1 VTPELRPLL
10 LGASRAAAQA
20 SEPPSSELA
29 VRRRALDDVP
39 RLEAALR
46 SAGHYEGT
54 VAAELRPAPPGGG
67 GLPGPAAALVGPAPA
82 VIVAFAVAPGPLYR
96 LDRLSTELEGEPGGF
111 APPPPAELGL
121 RPGEPARAQ
130 AVLDAEQA
138 LLKAARAR
146 GYALAALGRR
156 STVIDAER
164 KTMDVVLRL
173 APGPR
178 ARFGEVAFRGNE
190 GVDAGFLR
198 NRLPFRDGD
207 VYDPEK
213 VEEGRRDLLDT
224 NLFSTV
230 VLEEAKALTPD
241 GRLPIAVEVAPR
253 AARSVGASLGYQT
266 DSGPSATAFWEH
278 RNLLGAGESLR
289 AETELQRVLQR
300 LRAAFRKPDFLA
312 REQSLIADAEAR
324 AEQAEGYD
332 SRSLSAAVGLERTLR
347 PGLVGSL
354 GVAYRYVLLQEED
367 EPEEVFG
374 LVSLPGRLDW
384 DFSDDI
390 LNPTRGGRLSL
401 NAAPFLDTLGPGR
414 NFFRSRLTASR
425 YLRLLEEPGLVLA
438 LRGSVGST
446 LGASREEIPADE
458 RFYAGGGGSVRGI
471 PYQLAGPLDDDDKP
485 LGGRSLLEVG
495 AELRYRITE
504 SFGAVLFLDGGTVAA
519 SAYPD
524 LAEEELRWGAGPG
537 LRYFTPIGPLR
548 LDVGVPLNRRDA
560 DDLFQLYLSIGQAF

>member
-1 VTPELRPLL
+1 
-10 LGASRAAAQA
+10 
-20 SEPPSSELA
+20 
-29 VRRRALDDVP
+29 VP
-39 RLEAALR
+39 RLVAALR

-54 VAAELRPAPPGGG
+54 VEAGLRPVPPGEEGG
-67 GLPGPAAALVGPAPA
+67 GLPVVGQGPADVVVG
-82 VIVAFAVAPGPLYR
+82 FAVAPGPLYR
-96 LDRLSTELEGEPGGF
+96 LDRLAAELEGDPGGF
-111 APPPPAELGL
+111 APPPLAALGL

-138 LLKAARAR
+138 LLKAARDR
-146 GYALAALGRR
+146 GHALAALGRR
-156 STVIDAER
+156 STVIDPER

-173 APGPR
+173 SPGPV
-178 ARFGEVAFRGNE
+178 ARFGEVAFSGNE
-190 GVDAGFLR
+190 GVRTRFLR
-198 NRLPFRDGD
+198 NRLPFREGE

-213 VEEGRRDLLDT
+213 VEEGRRNLLDT

-230 VLEEAKALTPD
+230 VLEEGRELTPD

-266 DSGPSATAFWEH
+266 DSGPSASAFWEH
-278 RNLLGAGESLR
+278 RNLLGAGERLR
-289 AETELQRVLQR
+289 AETELQLVLQR
-300 LRAAFRKPDFLA
+300 LRANLRKPDFFV
-312 REQSLIADAEAR
+312 RRQSLIADAEAR
-324 AEQAEGYD
+324 AEEAEGYE
-332 SRSLSAAVGLERTLR
+332 SRSLSAGLGLERDLAE
-347 PGLVGSL
+347 GLVGGL
-354 GVAYRYVLLQEED
+354 GLAYRYVALREEG
-367 EPEEVFG
+367 EPERVFG

-401 NAAPFLDTLGPGR
+401 NAAPFLDTLSPGR
-414 NFFRSRLTASR
+414 NFLRGRLTASR
-425 YLRLLEEPGLVLA
+425 YLRLLEEPGLILA

-446 LGASREEIPADE
+446 VGASREEIPADE
-458 RFYAGGGGSVRGI
+458 RFYAGGGGSVRGV
-471 PYQLAGPLDDDDKP
+471 PYQLAGPLDDDDRP
-485 LGGRSLLEVG
+485 LGGRSLLELG

-504 SFGAVLFLDGGTVAA
+504 SVGAVLFLDGGTVAA